1 MIAYLL
7 HQLPEAERAEIAE
20 RVATDPDLHEEIEM
34 AEAELFDRYVRADA
48 TARERVLIEQHLL
61 TSAYQRRKLD
71 FSSTL
76 RSVIQPPSRQARPY
90 IWFATAAVVVL
101 AAATA
106 WLALD
111 RSRLAHELVT
121 RSQRPT
127 AAAATHAAFVPL
139 DTLRS
144 GARDA
149 VSCSSLRRRDR
160 QARSEIDPSDASTT
174 MAAIVTQSGRLV
186 WRTEPVVP
194 TRAGTQAIAPLW
206 LPSAA
211 IVSRDALTIT
221 LEAHGQPVAV
231 YRLRIER

>member
-20 RVATDPDLHEEIEM
+20 RIATDPDLHEEIEM

-48 TARERVLIEQHLL
+48 TARERSLIEQHLL
-61 TSAYQRRKLD
+61 TSPYQRRKLD

-90 IWFATAAVVVL
+90 TWFATAAVVVL

-106 WLALD
+106 WLAFD

-149 VSCSSLRRRDR
+149 VVAVPSGVEIVRLDL
-160 QARSEIDPSDASTT
+160 EIDPSDAGTT

-221 LEAHGQPVAV
+221 LEAHGQPVAA